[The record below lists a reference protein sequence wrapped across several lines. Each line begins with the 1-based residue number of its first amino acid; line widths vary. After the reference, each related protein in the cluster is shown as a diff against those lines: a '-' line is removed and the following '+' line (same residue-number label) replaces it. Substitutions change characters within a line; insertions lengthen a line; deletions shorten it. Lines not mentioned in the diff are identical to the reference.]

1 MKMDKL
7 FEEYDC
13 DTEHRVQAI
22 FSSIF
27 ILQNRMQTA
36 GEKLQ
41 TWILGVNM
49 TRLVPSLREPHIF
62 LPAY

>member
-27 ILQNRMQTA
+27 ILQNRMQTP

-41 TWILGVNM
+41 TEISLMQWLLLVM
-49 TRLVPSLREPHIF
+49 TTCCPEPRT
-62 LPAY
+62 

>member
-1 MKMDKL
+1 MKMDEL

-22 FSSIF
+22 FSCIF

-36 GEKLQ
+36 DEKLQ
-41 TWILGVNM
+41 TEI
-49 TRLVPSLREPHIF
+49 SLKQWLLLERICPFAIRRK
-62 LPAY
+62 

>member
-36 GEKLQ
+36 VEKLQ
-41 TWILGVNM
+41 TEISLKQWLLLVM
-49 TRLVPSLREPHIF
+49 TTCCPEPRT
-62 LPAY
+62 

>member
-1 MKMDKL
+1 MKMDAI

-13 DTEHRVQAI
+13 DTEHRMQAI

-27 ILQNRMQTA
+27 VLQNRMQTA

-41 TWILGVNM
+41 TQI
-49 TRLVPSLREPHIF
+49 SIH
-62 LPAY
+62 